1 MTMTP
6 DVVTAAEPIAAP
18 QVAGL
23 SLRRLAWRRLKR
35 DKGAMFAMW
44 LLIIIFSTAILA
56 PVIAGLAGVNPYD
69 FNLGTLDS
77 AQGSLPA
84 GAWGGISL
92 DHLLGVEPLTGRDI
106 FARLLYGAR
115 VSLFIAVSSV
125 TIIALLG
132 TTIGIIAGYKSGW
145 IDTVIGR
152 LTDLILAFPLILM
165 LIALSPVLTQRLQ
178 AIGMSPEDSRVV
190 YLIIVFSFFGWPY
203 LARLIRGQ
211 VLSLREREFVEA
223 AVANGA
229 PTRRIL
235 FKEILPNLWAPIIV
249 YITISLPTIIA
260 SEAALSYLGVGIIE
274 PTPSWG
280 KMLADSVRYF
290 AVVPTYLFIPGTAL
304 FVVVYAFNI
313 FGDAVRDA
321 LDPRT
326 GRNAR

>member
-1 MTMTP
+1 
-6 DVVTAAEPIAAP
+6 VSIEAAP
-18 QVAGL
+18 VAPAAAAGFTGL
-23 SLRRLAWRRLKR
+23 SLRQLAWRRLRR
-35 DKGAMFAMW
+35 DKGAMVAMG
-44 LLIIIFSTAILA
+44 LLIFIFLTALLA
-56 PVIAGLAGVNPYD
+56 PVIASIVGVNPYD
-69 FNLGTLDS
+69 FDLTALDP

-84 GAWGGISL
+84 GAWGGVSA
-92 DHLLGVEPLTGRDI
+92 DHPLGVEPLTGRDLL
-106 FARLLYGAR
+106 ARLLYGAR
-115 VSLFIAVSSV
+115 VSLLIAVTSV
-125 TIIALLG
+125 VIIGIVG
-132 TTIGIIAGYKSGW
+132 TTVGIVAGYKTGW
-145 IDTVIGR
+145 VDTVIGR
-152 LTDLILAFPLILM
+152 STDLLLAFPQLLM
-165 LIALSPVLTQRLQ
+165 LIALSPVITQRLE
-178 AIGMSPEDSRVV
+178 AAGISSENARIL
-190 YLIIVFSFFGWPY
+190 YLIIVFAFFGWPY

-249 YITISLPTIIA
+249 YVTISIPTIIA
-260 SEAALSYLGVGIIE
+260 AEAALAFLGVGINE

-290 AVVPTYLFIPGTAL
+290 AVVPTYLFIPGVAL
-304 FVVVYAFNI
+304 FVVVYAFNV

>member
-1 MTMTP
+1 MSIDTGT
-6 DVVTAAEPIAAP
+6 TAPEASSGA
-18 QVAGL
+18 VAGL
-23 SLRRLAWRRLKR
+23 SLRQLAWRRLKR
-35 DKGAMFAMW
+35 DKAAMFAMW
-44 LLIIIFSTAILA
+44 LLVAIFLTALFA
-56 PVIAGLAGVNPYD
+56 PLITSLLGVNPYD
-69 FNLGTLDS
+69 FDLTALDP

-84 GAWGGISL
+84 GSLGGISA
-92 DHLLGVEPLTGRDI
+92 DHPLGVEPLTGRDI
-106 FARLLYGAR
+106 LARLLYGAR
-115 VSLFIAVSSV
+115 VSLFIAGTAVV
-125 TIIALLG
+125 LIAIIG
-132 TTIGIIAGYKSGW
+132 TVIGIIAGYKTGW
-145 IDTVIGR
+145 IDTIIGR
-152 LTDLILAFPLILM
+152 STDLLLAFPFLLM
-165 LIALSPVLTQRLQ
+165 LIALSPVLTQRLE
-178 AIGMSPEDSRVV
+178 AIGLSAENARIA
-190 YLIIVFSFFGWPY
+190 YLIIVFAFFGWPY

-249 YITISLPTIIA
+249 YVTISLPTLIA
-260 SEAALSYLGVGIIE
+260 AEAALAYLGVGVIE

-304 FVVVYAFNI
+304 FIVVYAFNV

-326 GRNAR
+326 GRNVR